1 MTGLECG
8 FVRQHFH
15 DLISDE
21 IDDEH
26 RERIYEHLN
35 SCDSCRTHV
44 ENALAFRSRMQ
55 ELMQTS
61 APPGLVASI
70 MQLSEKG

>member
-1 MTGLECG
+1 MECG

-15 DLISDE
+15 DLISEE

-26 RERIYEHLN
+26 RERINEHLN
-35 SCDSCRTHV
+35 SCDTCRTHV
-44 ENALAFRSRMQ
+44 ENALAFRSRIQ

-61 APPGLVASI
+61 APPGLVSSI